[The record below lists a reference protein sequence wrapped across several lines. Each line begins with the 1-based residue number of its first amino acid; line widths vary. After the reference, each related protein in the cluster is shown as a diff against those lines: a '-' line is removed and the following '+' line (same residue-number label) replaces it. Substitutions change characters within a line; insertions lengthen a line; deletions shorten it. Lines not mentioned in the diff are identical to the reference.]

1 MTASRPD
8 RKKLKIPLNR
18 LGPALVVAFLCLIVT
33 AGAAFLAQRDVYDRE
48 QTLFFRFLEGLSAG
62 TMRAAQSY
70 EQRLLGLVG
79 FVASNKTLTLEE
91 WATYIAIIQSQEL
104 RPEIWDVG
112 LFDRLPPEQ
121 SVVARYIT
129 LFSGKTIEASSGRN
143 AYDNIESGS
152 AIRRALE
159 TGKASLTE
167 VVRNAYSPNI
177 APAYAMIAP
186 VLEQPLSEPESA
198 KNLIFISFSAG
209 ELLDAI
215 IREIEF
221 PICVTLHDGNTI
233 SAQSKVSQICR
244 DGATTETAF
253 YTGTRTVMM
262 AGRPLTL
269 FITADRG
276 FYIAPL
282 ALPVS
287 MIVVLGT
294 VIATLLGG
302 ILWLEA
308 TTRERAISLAAS
320 ITADLEQSRNRYDRA
335 VRVAGV
341 GFWERDH
348 NTKQVIWSEKMWDIT
363 GYDRNTV
370 LDTENLLREI
380 AHPDDKARVDLA
392 ASEHRKN
399 GTPFEE
405 EYRILRPDGQI
416 VWIRASADTDRGP
429 DKQPIRTVGSITDIT
444 PQKKEEE
451 TRQSKEQELTETINE
466 LRQSQERLDA
476 ALRDAEAASRAKST
490 FLSTMSHELRTPLN
504 AILGFSEVIRD
515 NLLGRESRR
524 SYEDYAAD
532 IHSSGEHLLDL
543 INDILDLAKVEEGQ
557 ITLNPEDVDLNS
569 VIDSTLN
576 LMQPRAIGKRQA
588 LSARFEHEHMT
599 IYADLRALKQV
610 LFNLIAN
617 AVQFTHIGGKIDVSA
632 TTLRAGNGKGN
643 VEICVK
649 DNGIGIAK
657 TDIGRIFNP
666 FERVIEPGQPQSE
679 GTGLGLA
686 VVKSLIELHGGS
698 LRVDSTPGAGSTFC
712 ITFQSRPPPFD
723 ELRNV

>member
-1 MTASRPD
+1 MTASRPH
-8 RKKLKIPLNR
+8 RKNLKIPLNR
-18 LGPALVVAFLCLIVT
+18 LGPALIAALLCLIVT
-33 AGAAFLAQRDVYDRE
+33 AGAAFLSQRDVYDRE
-48 QTLFFRFLEGLSAG
+48 QRLFFQFLEGLSAG

-70 EQRLLGLVG
+70 EQRLLGLAG
-79 FVASNKTLTLEE
+79 FVASSKDITLEE
-91 WATYIAIIQSQEL
+91 WARYIATIQSQDL
-104 RPEIWDVG
+104 KPEVWDVG
-112 LFDRLPPEQ
+112 LFDLLPPEQ
-121 SVVARYIT
+121 AVVARYIT
-129 LFSGKTIEASSGRN
+129 LVSGQTIEASSGRN
-143 AYDNIESGS
+143 VYNDLESEP
-152 AIRRALE
+152 AIRRVLE

-177 APAYAMIAP
+177 APGYAMIAP

-198 KNLIFISFSAG
+198 KNLIFISFSA
-209 ELLDAI
+209 EQLLDAI

-221 PICVTLHDGNTI
+221 PICVTLHDGDTI
-233 SAQSKVSQICR
+233 SAQSEVSQKCR
-244 DGATTETAF
+244 DGATIDTAF
-253 YTGTRTVMM
+253 YTGTRTVMI

-269 FITADRG
+269 FITADLG
-276 FYIAPL
+276 FYIVPL

-287 MIVVLGT
+287 MIVALGT
-294 VIATLLGG
+294 IIATLMGG
-302 ILWLEA
+302 ILWLEG
-308 TTRERAISLAAS
+308 TTRERAITLAAS
-320 ITADLEQSRNRYDRA
+320 ITADLEKSRNRYDRA

-348 NTKQVIWSEKMWDIT
+348 KTRHVIWSDKMWDIT
-363 GYDRNTV
+363 GYDRNTT

-380 AHPDDKARVDLA
+380 AHPDDKARVDRA
-392 ASEHRKN
+392 ATDHRKN
-399 GTPFEE
+399 GTHFQE
-405 EYRILRPDGQI
+405 EYRILRPGGQV
-416 VWIRASADTDRGP
+416 VWIRASAHTDRESNGT
-429 DKQPIRTVGSITDIT
+429 PIRTVGSITDIT
-444 PQKKEEE
+444 LQKSEEE
-451 TRQSKEQELTETINE
+451 RRRSKEQELTETINE

-515 NLLGRESRR
+515 NLLGRESAR
-524 SYEDYAAD
+524 SYEDYAGD

-557 ITLNPEDVDLNS
+557 ITLNPEDVDLDS
-569 VIDSTLN
+569 VINSTLN

-588 LSARFEHEHMT
+588 LSARFEYAHMT
-599 IYADLRALKQV
+599 IYADLRALKQI

-617 AVQFTHIGGKIDVSA
+617 AVQFTDIGGKIEVTA
-632 TTLRAGNGKGN
+632 TTVQTGHGKGN

-649 DNGIGIAK
+649 DTGIGIAK
-657 TDIGRIFNP
+657 ADIGRIFNP

-686 VVKSLIELHGGS
+686 VVKSLIELHGGL

-712 ITFQSRPPPFD
+712 VTFQSRPPPLD
-723 ELRNV
+723 ELKNV